1 MPGRSSRKELS
12 NPFGRRRHAH
22 AVCMSCF
29 GCQLRCPVA
38 SQGGGSRDD
47 IAKEA
52 ILANP
57 EAAAE
62 LFRDPKRLQ
71 RLLEENPALISVLKS
86 RLGR

>member
-1 MPGRSSRKELS
+1 MS
-12 NPFGRRRHAH
+12 RRHPSSMRLPIS
-22 AVCMSCF
+22 V
-29 GCQLRCPVA
+29 
-38 SQGGGSRDD
+38 QGSSGGPGATAAEKGSMQ
-47 IAKEA
+47 A

-86 RLGR
+86 RLGK